1 MEDQEKMFE
10 YDDEAAI
17 AFIRNYLP
25 QELKEKFQEDTI
37 YYLLDTV
44 CDFFEKKD
52 FLNDEDEMEKEEKEL
67 ADYLLSQI
75 KKDNIGDFTFDE
87 IVLFLKAEDA
97 YSDTL
102 DIFD

>member
-1 MEDQEKMFE
+1 MKPEEEMFE

-25 QELKEKFQEDTI
+25 QELKEKFSDDTI
-37 YYLLDTV
+37 YYLLDTI

-52 FLNDEDEMEKEEKEL
+52 FLGDEDEEKEEKEL
-67 ADYLLSQI
+67 VNYLLSQI
-75 KKDNIGDFTFDE
+75 NKEDLGDFSSEE
-87 IVLFLKAEDA
+87 ITLFLKAEEA

-102 DIFD
+102 DIF

>member
-1 MEDQEKMFE
+1 MEDQEQMFE

-25 QELKEKFQEDTI
+25 QELKEKFPDDTI
-37 YYLLDTV
+37 YYLLDTI

-52 FLNDEDEMEKEEKEL
+52 FLDEDDDEKEEKEL
-67 ADYLLSQI
+67 ADYLLTQT
-75 KKDNIGDFTFDE
+75 KKDNIGDFSFE
-87 IVLFLKAEDA
+87 EMILFLKAEEA

-102 DIFD
+102 DIF